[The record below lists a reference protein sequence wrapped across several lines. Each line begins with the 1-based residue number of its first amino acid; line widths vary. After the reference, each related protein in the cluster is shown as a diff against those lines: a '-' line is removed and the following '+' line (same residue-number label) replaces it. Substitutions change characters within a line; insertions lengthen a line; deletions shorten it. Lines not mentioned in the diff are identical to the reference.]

1 MSQLKPR
8 VSLQQCKKDE
18 YKVTGI
24 LFLELSQSYHDI
36 VTYELEYASRL
47 HLTFHKGD
55 ILVTI
60 RKTQMRDIL
69 LEQLQG
75 YGYLFPFP

>member
-1 MSQLKPR
+1 M
-8 VSLQQCKKDE
+8 
-18 YKVTGI
+18 TGI
-24 LFLELSQSYHDI
+24 LFLELSQSYYDI
-36 VTYELEYASRL
+36 VTYELEYASCL

-60 RKTQMRDIL
+60 RKIQMRDIL

-75 YGYLFPFP
+75 MVICSLSLNLQLQLI